1 MLDQGEAM
9 RPPWDSAL
17 AVIVVAAVLLL
28 LLRLFHVV

>member
-1 MLDQGEAM
+1 M

-17 AVIVVAAVLLL
+17 AVIVVAVILLL